1 MGRFLITPVWQE
13 TAEADYEFTIKLDPR
28 LAFGSGNHATT
39 KKCLDSLC
47 RIYQEDQPR
56 RVLDLGCG
64 SGILSI
70 ASAKLGAETIL
81 AVDNGVQDKIQV
93 VEGDALE
100 YLSLKA
106 DLILANIYYS
116 VIKELIRSPHFKGK
130 RWYVISGLLGTEAH
144 KIINKLQD
152 LSISIIKVSNENLWF
167 TILGRG

>member
-81 AVDNGVQDKIQV
+81 AVDNNNLSVETAEKNCIINGVQDKIQV

-100 YLSLKA
+100 YLSLKD
-106 DLILANIYYS
+106 DLILANIHYS

-144 KIINKLQD
+144 KINKQASGL
-152 LSISIIKVSNENLWF
+152 VH
-167 TILGRG
+167 